1 MEGPGGRPASRP
13 RRGAPRGVAVRTRA
27 PLPLSWLAAAIA
39 PDAVRG
45 DTDRGVTQICYDS
58 RRAQPGA
65 LFVAQP
71 GVHVDGHRFIDGAVA
86 AGSVAVVHSRELS
99 HYAAGVTYLQVT
111 DPAAALSRAAACF
124 HGHPSRELTVVGVT
138 GTNGKSTTAWW
149 IYHLLR
155 SLQVPVGLI
164 STVGA
169 DYGAGLGANPEHVTT
184 PLAVE
189 THAAL
194 RAMVDCGLEMAV
206 VEASSWGLA
215 PGSKRL
221 ADVCFEIGVIT
232 NFSHDH
238 LELHGSAAAYLEAKL
253 TLFRGLRGR
262 HAFAVAPPQLAA
274 QVRAVATVPV
284 HVYGRGQDQRSGGAT
299 ATALHEPDGDAAQA
313 GDVDFLLHLD
323 GEVARCTLAAPGA
336 FNLDNCLAAASV
348 VARWC
353 RRRAADLVAP
363 IAALRL
369 PPGHMEEVDCGQPFR
384 VVVDYAHTPE
394 AFRVTLSYL
403 AGQARHAGGRVIAV
417 FGSAGE
423 RDLAKRPQQ
432 GRIACQ
438 YAELVVLT
446 DEDCR
451 GEDPLAILH
460 QIAAGCPRRTL
471 GVDLVLE
478 VEREA
483 AIACAVAAARPRDVV
498 VLLGKGHEASI
509 IGPGGPRPWDERAAA
524 VAALQAAGYG

>member
-1 MEGPGGRPASRP
+1 MKS
-13 RRGAPRGVAVRTRA
+13 
-27 PLPLSWLAAAIA
+27 LPLSRLAAAIQ
-39 PDAVRG
+39 PEAVRG
-45 DTDRGVTQICYDS
+45 GTDRVVTQICYDS
-58 RRAQPGA
+58 RRARTGG

-71 GVHVDGHRFIDGAVA
+71 GVHVDGHRFIDSAVA

-99 HYAAGVTYLQVT
+99 RYAPGVTYLRVS
-111 DPAAALSRAAACF
+111 DAAAALSRAAACF
-124 HGHPSRELTVVGVT
+124 YRHPSRELTVVGVT

-155 SLQVPVGLI
+155 HLQVPAGLI
-164 STVGA
+164 STVGC

-194 RAMVDCGLEMAV
+194 RTMVDAGLQVAV

-215 PGSKRL
+215 AGSRRL
-221 ADVCFEIGVIT
+221 ADVCFAIGVIT

-238 LELHGSAAAYLEAKL
+238 LELHGSRAAYLDAKL
-253 TLFRGLRGR
+253 NLFRALRGR
-262 HAFAVAPPQLAA
+262 HAFAVAPPQLAE
-274 QVRAVATVPV
+274 QVRAVAAVPV
-284 HVYGRGQDQRSGGAT
+284 HVFGHDPDAHCGGAAAVT
-299 ATALHEPDGDAAQA
+299 RGPDGGAQP
-313 GDVDFLLHLD
+313 GRLHFVLHLN
-323 GEVARCTLAAPGA
+323 GAAAPCTLSAPGP
-336 FNLDNCLAAASV
+336 FNLANCLAAASV
-348 VARWC
+348 VAHWRGLD
-353 RRRAADLVAP
+353 AAALAAP

-394 AFRVTLSYL
+394 AFRVALSYL
-403 AGQARHAGGRVIAV
+403 AGEARGAGGRLIAV

-423 RDLAKRPQQ
+423 RDVDKRPQQ

-438 YAELVVLT
+438 YADLVVLT

-451 GEDPLAILH
+451 GEDPWVILQ
-460 QIAAGCPRRTL
+460 QIAAGCSGRTV

-478 VEREA
+478 VGREA

-524 VAALQAAGYG
+524 VAALRAAGHG

>member
-1 MEGPGGRPASRP
+1 M
-13 RRGAPRGVAVRTRA
+13 
-27 PLPLSWLAAAIA
+27 
-39 PDAVRG
+39 
-45 DTDRGVTQICYDS
+45 
-58 RRAQPGA
+58 
-65 LFVAQP
+65 AQP
-71 GVHVDGHRFIDGAVA
+71 GVHVDGHRFIDAAVA
-86 AGSVAVVHSRELS
+86 AGCVAVVHSRELS
-99 HYAAGVTYLQVT
+99 RFATGVTYLRVS
-111 DPAAALSRAAACF
+111 DAAAALSRAAACF
-124 HGHPSRELTVVGVT
+124 YRHPSRELTVVGVT

-155 SLQVPVGLI
+155 HLQVPAGLI
-164 STVGA
+164 STVGC

-194 RAMVDCGLEMAV
+194 RTMVDGGLQAAV

-215 PGSKRL
+215 AGSRRL
-221 ADVCFEIGVIT
+221 ADVSFAIGVIT

-238 LELHGSAAAYLEAKL
+238 LELHGSGAAYLDAKL
-253 TLFRGLRGR
+253 NLFRGLRGR
-262 HAFAVAPPQLAA
+262 HAFAVAPPPLAER
-274 QVRAVATVPV
+274 VRAAATVPV
-284 HVYGRGQDQRSGGAT
+284 HVYGHDPDAPGRGAAAAEVRETDGGARGPGS
-299 ATALHEPDGDAAQA
+299 LHF
-313 GDVDFLLHLD
+313 VLHLN
-323 GEVARCTLAAPGA
+323 GTTARCALSAPGP
-336 FNLDNCLAAASV
+336 FNLANCLAAAAV
-348 VARWC
+348 VAHWRGLD
-353 RRRAADLVAP
+353 AADLVAP

-394 AFRVTLSYL
+394 AFRVALSYL
-403 AGQARHAGGRVIAV
+403 AGQARGAGGRLIAV

-423 RDLAKRPQQ
+423 RDVDKRPQQ

-438 YAELVVLT
+438 YADLVVLT

-451 GEDPLAILH
+451 GEDPLAILQ
-460 QIAAGCPRRTL
+460 QIAVGCSGRTV
-471 GVDLVLE
+471 GVDLAVE

-483 AIACAVAAARPRDVV
+483 AIAYAVAAARPRDVV

-524 VAALQAAGYG
+524 VAALRAAGHG